1 MRGLGCVLAVVGS
14 VSCHDGGDQVEGPVT
29 VAPVVKKA
37 VEASAPNAAALS
49 IDPPIVAA
57 ATFDGR
63 SGQEVYEQIC
73 AMCHGETGDGKGIVP
88 LDRPARSFLTGTF
101 SFGNT
106 RDALFKSVSNGIGGT
121 PMPGFE
127 ALLTEDERYA
137 VVDYIIAM
145 GPEREVVEL
154 SATVMTV
161 TDRPLVVR
169 GGFSELVEG
178 GPIYP
183 RGALLGGLDGLSF
196 QYDVSDVRLVGV
208 RQGDFVERRDWENRG
223 GDTLKPLGKLIHMPE
238 AKAGQWKQVNT
249 PLWARLSATE
259 VGSEFAYLE
268 YDLIA
273 RATDL
278 TPIEQFDFTKPMPAV
293 ATVREFGEAISRGG
307 WSGYRRT
314 FEVTGADDVTLDLGT
329 GSVTDWGARVHE
341 SDGSAEVT
349 VMQREPSASGSL
361 WTVELYFGLPAT
373 PTNLAALKEAL

>member
-1 MRGLGCVLAVVGS
+1 MALERAFGYGADPIRPGPIHPPFPNNTMASTILSAWSMRGLGCVLAVVGS

-145 GPEREVVEL
+145 GPEREVVVDDLGE
-154 SATVMTV
+154 
-161 TDRPLVVR
+161 VVLPQLPQR
-169 GGFSELVEG
+169 FGHVVHHEAV
-178 GPIYP
+178 
-183 RGALLGGLDGLSF
+183 
-196 QYDVSDVRLVGV
+196 VVGKV
-208 RQGDFVERRDWENRG
+208 
-223 GDTLKPLGKLIHMPE
+223 
-238 AKAGQWKQVNT
+238 
-249 PLWARLSATE
+249 
-259 VGSEFAYLE
+259 
-268 YDLIA
+268 LIA
-273 RATDL
+273 T
-278 TPIEQFDFTKPMPAV
+278 
-293 ATVREFGEAISRGG
+293 S
-307 WSGYRRT
+307 
-314 FEVTGADDVTLDLGT
+314 
-329 GSVTDWGARVHE
+329 
-341 SDGSAEVT
+341 
-349 VMQREPSASGSL
+349 
-361 WTVELYFGLPAT
+361 
-373 PTNLAALKEAL
+373 